1 MEDVRQQERE
11 EGTFRRGEL
20 PEQFIAKKLFG
31 WLDKQY
37 DKEYW
42 ERLERNWKQWKGGQ
56 MKGQRTMEIVKEKEE
71 IEQESSGLKEWTE
84 EDNDEMENICDPYY
98 KL

>member
-42 ERLERNWKQWKGGQ
+42 GRLERNWKQWKG
-56 MKGQRTMEIVKEKEE
+56 E
-71 IEQESSGLKEWTE
+71 
-84 EDNDEMENICDPYY
+84 
-98 KL
+98 

>member
-1 MEDVRQQERE
+1 M

-20 PEQFIAKKLFG
+20 PERFMARNLFG
-31 WLDKQY
+31 WLDKRY
-37 DKEYW
+37 NKEYW
-42 ERLERNWKQWKGGQ
+42 VRLERNWRRWKGVRVRE
-56 MKGQRTMEIVKEKEE
+56 QRTMEIIKEEEKE
-71 IEQESSGLKEWTE
+71 IEQENLGIKEWTE